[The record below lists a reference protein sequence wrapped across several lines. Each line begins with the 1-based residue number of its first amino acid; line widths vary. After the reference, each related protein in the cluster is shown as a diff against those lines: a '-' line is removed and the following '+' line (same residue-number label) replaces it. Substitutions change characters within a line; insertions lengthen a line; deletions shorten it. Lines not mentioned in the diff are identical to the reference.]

1 MLEIVFSDSAA
12 GSLKCAQGY
21 GKGKYPGSCLSVY
34 IRHPDGRRATEEE
47 LEEAK
52 RRAEERERLAWEKAV
67 PMGGSSA
74 DVFGC
79 CLSLSIGDISED
91 GFWEKRRQVL
101 ECLYGSYGKDGSQA
115 VLDTITCARE
125 GLERVFGRAEKGED
139 IRIWYSSQ
147 PDELCGLYWFMMQLC
162 QLKDYSGQI
171 YLVKMPEW
179 EVTEEEG
186 KPSVVRRM
194 NWGEVAAEEWNRYL
208 SWQKPIPTVLCRS
221 FAADW
226 RELQKE
232 NYPLRAEINGRLVS
246 APENLYD
253 EVIIREIASEENEFH
268 EARLIGRIL
277 GKYRLGIGDGFI
289 ALRLEKMIA
298 DGTLEIVSEAEE
310 GAARYC
316 RLLRKV
322 CSNLRV

>member
-1 MLEIVFSDSAA
+1 MLEIVFNDSAA

-21 GKGKYPGSCLSVY
+21 GKGKYPGGCLSVY
-34 IRHPDGRRATEEE
+34 IRHSDGTKATEEE

-52 RRAEERERLAWEKAV
+52 RKAEEREHLVWEKAV
-67 PMGGSSA
+67 PMGGSPS

-91 GFWEKRRQVL
+91 EFWEKRQQVL
-101 ECLYGSYGKDGSQA
+101 GRLYSFYDEDGRQA
-115 VLDTITCARE
+115 ILDTIKCTRE
-125 GLERVFGRAEKGED
+125 GLERIFNRAEKGED

-162 QLKDYSGQI
+162 RLKDYSGQI

-179 EVTEEEG
+179 EVMEEEG
-186 KPSVVRRM
+186 KTSLVGRAG
-194 NWGEVAAEEWNRYL
+194 WGEVAAEEWNRYL
-208 SWQKPIPTVLCRS
+208 SLQKPIPTVLCRS
-221 FAADW
+221 FALDW
-226 RELQKE
+226 KELQKE

-246 APENLYD
+246 VQENLYD
-253 EVIIREIASEENEFH
+253 EVIVREIASEEREFH
-268 EARLIGRIL
+268 EVRLIGRIL

-289 ALRLEKMIA
+289 ALRIEKMID
-298 DGTLEIVSEAEE
+298 DGVLEIVSEAKE

-316 RLLRKV
+316 RLLRK
-322 CSNLRV
+322 STPT